1 MTSRPQCLLY
11 HNIEGLVLVGVTE
24 EHLFVSPN
32 VMVAYL
38 YCNGRLSESALS
50 RAMLSINP
58 CFVSWPFNSGACDK
72 VISFKN
78 TNTITKTRVP
88 PNFD

>member
-1 MTSRPQCLLY
+1 MY
-11 HNIEGLVLVGVTE
+11 HNIEGLVLVAVTE

-58 CFVSWPFNSGACDK
+58 CFVTWLFNSGEYDQ
-72 VISFKN
+72 VISFMDI
-78 TNTITKTRVP
+78 ITFTFTLWTLP
-88 PNFD
+88 GS